1 MKKGNFKWLVV
12 LCMTMGLVSVA
23 KAQIGYSNEDYFYTE
38 IGQSASSLRYA
49 VKFRSDAVW
58 LKEVSYSKA
67 RENLAKSS
75 MYYENEEWTDN
86 GNEPY
91 RTYDIY
97 GCVQLHGK
105 VCERKFTYCPS
116 LSTSTRIVYKRHVE
130 YSYYYA
136 NGDLL
141 SLGGYGCIRS
151 DVNNFVGGT
160 TFYYKYDMYVAF
172 SPDKSSFIFW
182 KEESNNLDGKIDGKE
197 TFTSVPKSEL
207 LPKAA
212 NHEFLND

>member
-23 KAQIGYSNEDYFYTE
+23 KAQIGYSNEDYFYTK
-38 IGQSASSLRYA
+38 IGETASSLRYA

-58 LKEVSYSKA
+58 LKEVGYSKV

-75 MYYENEEWTDN
+75 TYYENEEWTDK
-86 GNEPY
+86 GTESY
-91 RTYDIY
+91 YIWGQGTY
-97 GCVQLHGK
+97 GE
-105 VCERKFTYCPS
+105 CERKFTYCPS

-130 YSYYYA
+130 YSYHHPTFGSA
-136 NGDLL
+136 NAQ
-141 SLGGYGCIRS
+141 GGYGCIKEVW
-151 DVNNFVGGT
+151 DNYYGGGKT
-160 TFYYKYDMYVAF
+160 ISYKYDMYVAF

-182 KEESNNLDGKIDGKE
+182 KEKSNNLDGKIDGKE